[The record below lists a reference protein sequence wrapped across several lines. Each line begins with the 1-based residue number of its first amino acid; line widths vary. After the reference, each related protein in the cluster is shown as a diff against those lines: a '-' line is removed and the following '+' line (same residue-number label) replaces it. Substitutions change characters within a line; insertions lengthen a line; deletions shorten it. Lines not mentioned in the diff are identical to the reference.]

1 MRIAALLATTAF
13 CAATCTPSAAAD
25 EGERRIF
32 KEAVV
37 KAPVAAVWKSW
48 TTSEGITSF
57 FAPEAVVEPRP
68 DGVFSVHFNP
78 YARDGLKGADRM
90 RVLGVQENRMI
101 SFTWNAPP
109 HLPEARA
116 QRTVVIVRTQAE
128 GDNRTRVT
136 LTHLGWGD
144 GGEWDKAYQYFDRA
158 WAQVLAQLEKRF
170 ADKPIDWTAWN
181 ARMKAYE
188 DSQRGK

>member
-1 MRIAALLATTAF
+1 MRALLVAAALSLA
-13 CAATCTPSAAAD
+13 PLAAA
-25 EGERRIF
+25 EERAIR
-32 KEAVV
+32 KEVV
-37 KAPVAAVWKSW
+37 VNAPVAAAWAAW
-48 TTSEGITSF
+48 ATSEGIQSF
-57 FAPEAVVEPRP
+57 FAPEAVVEARP

-116 QRTVVIVRTQAE
+116 QRTVVIVRTHPE

-170 ADKPIDWTAWN
+170 ADKPTDWTAWN

>member
-1 MRIAALLATTAF
+1 MKGLLAV
-13 CAATCTPSAAAD
+13 AAVSMASLAIAD
-25 EGERRIF
+25 ERAIH
-32 KEAVV
+32 KEVV
-37 KAPVAAVWKSW
+37 VNAPVAAAWSAWATK
-48 TTSEGITSF
+48 EGIQSF
-57 FAPEAVVEPRP
+57 FAPEAVVEARP
-68 DGVFSVHFNP
+68 GGAYSVHFNP
-78 YARDGLKGADRM
+78 FARDGLKGADGM

-116 QRTVVIVRTQAE
+116 QRTVVIVRTKAE

-158 WAQVLAQLEKRF
+158 WGQVLAQLEKRF
-170 ADKPIDWTAWN
+170 SDKPNDWTEWN